1 MFSKINELLTKN
13 HINRNIFL
21 IMLFS
26 VPIISLLFRGIN
38 AFQIIKQLL
47 SRSTTCT
54 TPSTRSRDDAPARG
68 RGSRDDA
75 PTRGRGSRDHCSS
88 IMSETPEH
96 AYKLASL
103 LFFEKELYSDE
114 IMRPKQLHLPPPRTH
129 VNSIISKEG
138 GYFFN

>member
-1 MFSKINELLTKN
+1 MFSNINLLLNNKN

-21 IMLFS
+21 IFS
-26 VPIISLLFRGIN
+26 VPIISLLFRGMN

-54 TPSTRSRDDAPARG
+54 TPSIRSRDDTPA
-68 RGSRDDA
+68 
-75 PTRGRGSRDHCSS
+75 RGRGSRDHCSS

-138 GYFFN
+138 GYFLINH